1 MGLKVRFQRIS
12 PEILSIEI
20 EETSAAEL
28 SYVAEQLESRFSSI
42 QDVVFLNGV
51 ITLFSTELNQILDE
65 LSSFFDSMD
74 ETDESS
80 FRIWYIPIWYNG
92 LDLKFIAEKKGL
104 SIDQIKEIHQ
114 KGEYTAIGYGFLPGF
129 FYASGVPESLDL
141 PRRSSPRARV
151 PAQSVAFAAAQM
163 AIYPFETSGGWNI
176 LGTTPYQFFD
186 PNKNPPVIV
195 KAGDRLRF
203 YEIDESHFKALQLIW
218 ENSSDREKLLS
229 HVC

>member
-1 MGLKVRFQRIS
+1 MGLKVRFHRVS
-12 PEILSIEI
+12 PEVLSIEL
-20 EETSAAEL
+20 EGTSAAWL
-28 SYVAEQLESRFSSI
+28 SYVAEQLESQFSSI

-51 ITLFSTELNQILDE
+51 ITVFSTELNLILSE
-65 LSSFFDSMD
+65 LASFFDSMD
-74 ETDESS
+74 ETYESS
-80 FRIWYIPIWYNG
+80 FRTWYIPIWYNG
-92 LDLKFIAEKKGL
+92 LDLQFIAKKKGM

-114 KGEYTAIGYGFLPGF
+114 KEEYTAIGYGFLPGF
-129 FYASGVPESLDL
+129 FYSSGVPESLDL

-218 ENSSDREKLLS
+218 DTSSDREKLLS

>member
-1 MGLKVRFQRIS
+1 MGLKVRFHRIS
-12 PEILSIEI
+12 PQVLSIALEG
-20 EETSAAEL
+20 TSAAEL
-28 SYVAEQLESRFSSI
+28 SYVAEQLESRFASI

-51 ITLFSTELNQILDE
+51 ITLFSAELNLILDE
-65 LSSFFDSMD
+65 LVSFFDSMN
-74 ETDESS
+74 ETFESS
-80 FRIWYIPIWYNG
+80 FRTWNIPIWYNG
-92 LDLKFIAEKKGL
+92 LDLQFIAEKKGM
-104 SIDQIKEIHQ
+104 SIDQIKVIHK

-151 PAQSVAFAAAQM
+151 PAQSVAFAASQM

-186 PNKNPPVIV
+186 PDKNPPVMV

-218 ENSSDREKLLS
+218 ETSSDREKLLS

>member
-1 MGLKVRFQRIS
+1 MSLNVRFHRIS
-12 PEILSIEI
+12 PEVLSIEL
-20 EETSAAEL
+20 EETSAGEL

-42 QDVVFLNGV
+42 QDIVFLNGV

-65 LSSFFDSMD
+65 LSSFFDSID
-74 ETDESS
+74 DTFEPN
-80 FRIWYIPIWYNG
+80 FRTWYIPIWYNG
-92 LDLKFIAEKKGL
+92 LDLQFIAEKKGM

-114 KGEYTAIGYGFLPGF
+114 NREYTVEGYGFLPGF
-129 FYASGVPESLDL
+129 FYASGVLESLDL

-151 PAQSVAFAAAQM
+151 PAQSVAFAAGQM

-186 PNKNPPVIV
+186 PDKNPPVII

-203 YEIDESHFKALQLIW
+203 YEIDESHFEALLLIW
-218 ENSSDREKLLS
+218 ETSSDREKILS

>member
-1 MGLKVRFQRIS
+1 MGLKVRFHRIS
-12 PEILSIEI
+12 PEVLSIALEG
-20 EETSAAEL
+20 TSAAEL

-51 ITLFSTELNQILDE
+51 ITVFSTELNLILSE
-65 LSSFFDSMD
+65 LASFFDSMD
-74 ETDESS
+74 ETYESS
-80 FRIWYIPIWYNG
+80 FRTWYIPIWYNG
-92 LDLKFIAEKKGL
+92 LDLQFIAKKKGM

-114 KGEYTAIGYGFLPGF
+114 KEEYTAIGYGFLPGF
-129 FYASGVPESLDL
+129 FYSSGVPESLDL
-141 PRRSSPRARV
+141 PRRSSPRTRV

-218 ENSSDREKLLS
+218 ETSSDREKLLS

>member
-1 MGLKVRFQRIS
+1 MGLKVRFHRIS
-12 PEILSIEI
+12 PEVLSIEF

-28 SYVAEQLESRFSSI
+28 SYVTEQLESRFSSI

-74 ETDESS
+74 ETYESS
-80 FRIWYIPIWYNG
+80 FRTWYIPIWYNG
-92 LDLKFIAEKKGL
+92 LDLQFIAEKKRL
-104 SIDQIKEIHQ
+104 SIDQIKQIHQ
-114 KGEYTAIGYGFLPGF
+114 KGEYTAVGYGFLPGF
-129 FYASGVPESLDL
+129 FYASGVPDSLDL

-218 ENSSDREKLLS
+218 ETSSEREKILS

>member
-1 MGLKVRFQRIS
+1 MGFKVRFHRIS
-12 PEILSIEI
+12 PEVLSIEF
-20 EETSAAEL
+20 EETSSAEL
-28 SYVAEQLESRFSSI
+28 SYVAEQLESRFLSI

-65 LSSFFDSMD
+65 LSSFLDSVD
-74 ETDESS
+74 ETYESS
-80 FRIWYIPIWYNG
+80 FRTWYIPIWYNG
-92 LDLKFIAEKKGL
+92 LDLQFIAEKKRL
-104 SIDQIKEIHQ
+104 SIDQIKQIHQ

-129 FYASGVPESLDL
+129 FYASGVPDSLDL

-151 PAQSVAFAAAQM
+151 PAQSVACAAAQM

-218 ENSSDREKLLS
+218 ETSSNREKLLS
-229 HVC
+229 HAY

>member
-1 MGLKVRFQRIS
+1 MGVKVRFHRIS
-12 PEILSIEI
+12 PEVLSIAL

-28 SYVAEQLESRFSSI
+28 SYVAEQLESQFSSI

-51 ITLFSTELNQILDE
+51 ITVFSAELNLILDE
-65 LSSFFDSMD
+65 LASFFDSMD
-74 ETDESS
+74 ETYESS
-80 FRIWYIPIWYNG
+80 FRTWYVPIWYNG
-92 LDLKFIAEKKGL
+92 LDLQLIAEKKGI

-114 KGEYTAIGYGFLPGF
+114 KEEYTAVGYGFLPGF

-218 ENSSDREKLLS
+218 ETSSDREKLLS

>member
-1 MGLKVRFQRIS
+1 MGFKVRFHRIS
-12 PEILSIEI
+12 PEVLSIEF

-28 SYVAEQLESRFSSI
+28 SYIAEQLESRFSSI

-65 LSSFFDSMD
+65 LSSFLDSVD
-74 ETDESS
+74 ETYESS
-80 FRIWYIPIWYNG
+80 FRTWHIPTWYNG
-92 LDLKFIAEKKGL
+92 LDLQFIAEKKRM

-114 KGEYTAIGYGFLPGF
+114 KGEYTVEGYGFLPGF

-151 PAQSVAFAAAQM
+151 PAQSVAFAAGQM

-203 YEIDESHFKALQLIW
+203 YEIDESHFEALQLIW
-218 ENSSDREKLLS
+218 ETSSDHEKILS

>member
-1 MGLKVRFQRIS
+1 MGFKVRFHRIS
-12 PEILSIEI
+12 PEVLSIEF

-65 LSSFFDSMD
+65 LSSFLDSVD
-74 ETDESS
+74 ETYESS
-80 FRIWYIPIWYNG
+80 FRTWYIPTWYNG
-92 LDLKFIAEKKGL
+92 LDLQFIAEKKRM

-114 KGEYTAIGYGFLPGF
+114 KGEYTVEGYGFLPGF

-151 PAQSVAFAAAQM
+151 PAQSVAYAAGQM

-203 YEIDESHFKALQLIW
+203 YEIDESHFEALQLIW
-218 ENSSDREKLLS
+218 ETSSDHEKILS

>member
-1 MGLKVRFQRIS
+1 MGFKVRFHRIS
-12 PEILSIEI
+12 PEVLSIEF

-28 SYVAEQLESRFSSI
+28 SYVTEQLESRFSSI
-42 QDVVFLNGV
+42 QDVVFLKGV
-51 ITLFSTELNQILDE
+51 ITLFSTELNQILDD
-65 LSSFFDSMD
+65 LSSFLDSVD
-74 ETDESS
+74 ETYESS
-80 FRIWYIPIWYNG
+80 FRTWYIPTWYNG
-92 LDLKFIAEKKGL
+92 LDLQFIAEKKRM

-114 KGEYTAIGYGFLPGF
+114 KGEYTVEGYGFLPGF

-151 PAQSVAFAAAQM
+151 PSQSVAFAAGQM

-186 PNKNPPVIV
+186 HDKNPPVII

-203 YEIDESHFKALQLIW
+203 YEIDESHFKALQFIW
-218 ENSSDREKLLS
+218 ETSSDREKILS

>member
-1 MGLKVRFQRIS
+1 MKILILGGGIAAIS
-12 PEILSIEI
+12 LAKFLQNKKEI
-20 EETSAAEL
+20 EEITILEKDDKIGGL
-28 SYVAEQLESRFSSI
+28 LRSYRVNNIFYDVGPHIIFSRDKKI
-42 QDVVFLNGV
+42 LNL
-51 ITLFSTELNQILDE
+51 ILKTLGKNKNKI
-65 LSSFFDSMD
+65 
-74 ETDESS
+74 
-80 FRIWYIPIWYNG
+80 
-92 LDLKFIAEKKGL
+92 
-104 SIDQIKEIHQ
+104 
-114 KGEYTAIGYGFLPGF
+114 
-129 FYASGVPESLDL
+129 
-141 PRRSSPRARV
+141 RRSNKILYDKNTQRTRV

-218 ENSSDREKLLS
+218 ETSSDREKLLS

>member
-1 MGLKVRFQRIS
+1 M
-12 PEILSIEI
+12 
-20 EETSAAEL
+20 
-28 SYVAEQLESRFSSI
+28 
-42 QDVVFLNGV
+42 VFLNGV
-51 ITLFSTELNQILDE
+51 ITVFSTELNLILSE
-65 LSSFFDSMD
+65 LASFFDSMD
-74 ETDESS
+74 ETYESS
-80 FRIWYIPIWYNG
+80 FRTWYIPIWYNG
-92 LDLKFIAEKKGL
+92 LDLQFIAKKKGM

-114 KGEYTAIGYGFLPGF
+114 KEEYTAIGYGFLPGF
-129 FYASGVPESLDL
+129 FYSSGVPESLDL
-141 PRRSSPRARV
+141 PRRSSPRTRV

-218 ENSSDREKLLS
+218 ETSSDREKLLS

>member
-1 MGLKVRFQRIS
+1 MGFKVRFHRIS
-12 PEILSIEI
+12 PEVLSIEF

-65 LSSFFDSMD
+65 LSSFLDSVD
-74 ETDESS
+74 ETYESS
-80 FRIWYIPIWYNG
+80 FRTWHIPTWYNG
-92 LDLKFIAEKKGL
+92 LDLQFIAEKKRM

-114 KGEYTAIGYGFLPGF
+114 KGEYTVEGYGFLPGF

-151 PAQSVAFAAAQM
+151 PAQSVAYAAGQM

-203 YEIDESHFKALQLIW
+203 YEIDESHFEALQLIW
-218 ENSSDREKLLS
+218 ETSSDHEKILS

>member
-1 MGLKVRFQRIS
+1 MGLKVRFHRIS
-12 PEILSIEI
+12 PEVLSIEF

-28 SYVAEQLESRFSSI
+28 SYVTEQLESRFSSI
-42 QDVVFLNGV
+42 QDVVFLKGV
-51 ITLFSTELNQILDE
+51 ITLFSTELNQILDD
-65 LSSFFDSMD
+65 LSSFLDSVD
-74 ETDESS
+74 ETYESS
-80 FRIWYIPIWYNG
+80 FRTWYIPTWYNG
-92 LDLKFIAEKKGL
+92 LDLQFIAEKKRM

-114 KGEYTAIGYGFLPGF
+114 KGEYTVEGYGFLPGF

-151 PAQSVAFAAAQM
+151 PAQSVAFAAGQM

-203 YEIDESHFKALQLIW
+203 YEIDESHFEALQLIW
-218 ENSSDREKLLS
+218 ETSSDHEKILS

>member
-1 MGLKVRFQRIS
+1 MGFKVRFHRIS
-12 PEILSIEI
+12 PEVLSIEF

-65 LSSFFDSMD
+65 LSSFLDSVD
-74 ETDESS
+74 ETYESS
-80 FRIWYIPIWYNG
+80 FRTWYIPTWYNG
-92 LDLKFIAEKKGL
+92 LDLQFIAEKKRM

-114 KGEYTAIGYGFLPGF
+114 KGEYTVEGYGFLLGF

-151 PAQSVAFAAAQM
+151 PSQSVAFAAGQM

-203 YEIDESHFKALQLIW
+203 YEIDESHFEALQLIW
-218 ENSSDREKLLS
+218 ETISDHEKILS

>member
-1 MGLKVRFQRIS
+1 MGFKVRFHRIS
-12 PEILSIEI
+12 PEVLSIEF

-65 LSSFFDSMD
+65 LSSFLDSVD
-74 ETDESS
+74 ETYESS
-80 FRIWYIPIWYNG
+80 FRTWYIPIWYNG
-92 LDLKFIAEKKGL
+92 LDLQFIAEKKRL
-104 SIDQIKEIHQ
+104 SIDQIKQIHQ

-129 FYASGVPESLDL
+129 FYASGVPDSLDL
-141 PRRSSPRARV
+141 PRRSSPRVRV
-151 PAQSVAFAAAQM
+151 PAQSVACAAAQM

-186 PNKNPPVIV
+186 PNKNPPVII

-218 ENSSDREKLLS
+218 ETSSEREKILS

>member
-1 MGLKVRFQRIS
+1 MGFKVRFHRIS
-12 PEILSIEI
+12 PEVLSIEF

-42 QDVVFLNGV
+42 QDVVFLKGV
-51 ITLFSTELNQILDE
+51 ITLFSTELNQILDD
-65 LSSFFDSMD
+65 LSSFLDSVD
-74 ETDESS
+74 ETYESS
-80 FRIWYIPIWYNG
+80 FRTWYIPTWYNG
-92 LDLKFIAEKKGL
+92 LDLQFIAEKKRM

-114 KGEYTAIGYGFLPGF
+114 KGEYTVEGYGFLPGF

-151 PAQSVAFAAAQM
+151 PAQSVAFAAGQM

-176 LGTTPYQFFD
+176 LGATPYQFFD
-186 PNKNPPVIV
+186 PNKNPPVII

-203 YEIDESHFKALQLIW
+203 YEIDESHFEALQLIW
-218 ENSSDREKLLS
+218 ETSSDREKILS
-229 HVC
+229 YVC

>member
-1 MGLKVRFQRIS
+1 MGFKVRFHRIS
-12 PEILSIEI
+12 LEVLSIEF

-65 LSSFFDSMD
+65 LSSFLDSVD
-74 ETDESS
+74 ETYESS
-80 FRIWYIPIWYNG
+80 FRTWYIPTWYNG
-92 LDLKFIAEKKGL
+92 LDLQFIAEKKRM

-114 KGEYTAIGYGFLPGF
+114 KGEYTVEGYGFLPGF

-151 PAQSVAFAAAQM
+151 PAQSVAFAAGQM

-203 YEIDESHFKALQLIW
+203 YEIDESHFEALQLIW
-218 ENSSDREKLLS
+218 ETSSDHEKILS

>member
-1 MGLKVRFQRIS
+1 MGFKVRFHRIS
-12 PEILSIEI
+12 PEVLSIEF

-65 LSSFFDSMD
+65 LSSFLDSVD
-74 ETDESS
+74 ETYESS
-80 FRIWYIPIWYNG
+80 FRTWYIPTWYNG
-92 LDLKFIAEKKGL
+92 LDLQFIAEKKRM

-114 KGEYTAIGYGFLPGF
+114 KGEYTVEGYGFLPGF

-151 PAQSVAFAAAQM
+151 PAQSVAFAAGQM

-186 PNKNPPVIV
+186 PKKNPPVIV
-195 KAGDRLRF
+195 KTGDRLRF
-203 YEIDESHFKALQLIW
+203 YEIDESHFEALQLIW
-218 ENSSDREKLLS
+218 ETSSDHEKILS

>member
-1 MGLKVRFQRIS
+1 MGLKVRFHRIS
-12 PEILSIEI
+12 PEVLSIEF

-28 SYVAEQLESRFSSI
+28 SYVTEQLESRFSSI

-74 ETDESS
+74 ETYESS
-80 FRIWYIPIWYNG
+80 FRTWYIPIWYNG
-92 LDLKFIAEKKGL
+92 LDLQFIAEKKRL
-104 SIDQIKEIHQ
+104 SIDQIKQIHQ
-114 KGEYTAIGYGFLPGF
+114 KGEYTAVGYGFLPGF
-129 FYASGVPESLDL
+129 FYASGVPDSLDL

-218 ENSSDREKLLS
+218 ETSSEREKLLS

>member
-1 MGLKVRFQRIS
+1 MGLKVRFHRIS
-12 PEILSIEI
+12 PEALSIEL

-92 LDLKFIAEKKGL
+92 LDLQFIAEKKGL